1 MLSNSFC
8 HNINSPS
15 LGFNPAV
22 LGSER
27 ETKNMDNGP
36 LKLGFGNTALVKRQE
51 GEKSAMLMYCC
62 KMISHSAQPH

>member
-1 MLSNSFC
+1 
-8 HNINSPS
+8 
-15 LGFNPAV
+15 
-22 LGSER
+22 
-27 ETKNMDNGP
+27 MDNGP